1 MELKNKRVQYTVT
14 NEDSNLKLTGE
25 ISLKDQTND
34 FSFNGSLSDLSDNY
48 LGNFYYNEREDEKV
62 DKSINGID
70 KDDLANA
77 EALIASTITA
87 LRNELNF

>member
-14 NEDSNLKLTGE
+14 DEDSNLKLTGE

-34 FSFNGSLSDLSDNY
+34 FSFNGSLNDLSNNY

>member
-25 ISLKDQTND
+25 VSLKEQTND
-34 FSFNGSLSDLSDNY
+34 LSFNGSLNDLSNNY
-48 LGNFYYNEREDEKV
+48 LGNFYYNEREDEKI